1 MYEMLS
7 QSKSGCNMCVITTP
21 LKKLEK
27 RSFNIWFFFIIH
39 LLIEISV
46 LVFFFPITNFIEID
60 SNNMYVLSLYLF
72 VLFALLAVYIFLIF
86 SDPGI
91 LKKKEKLSLNLEK
104 DILFSFCP
112 FCKIKKTQLSK
123 HCIICNA
130 CVDGFDHHCY
140 WVNNCIGKKNY
151 TLFLLFLFLV
161 LLNISLN
168 IGISI
173 LGNNSINKAFSNHY
187 QRSDILLPK
196 LPFDIVYT
204 KNFIQIISSL
214 ILIISIIF
222 IIPVM

>member
-1 MYEMLS
+1 
-7 QSKSGCNMCVITTP
+7 MCVITTP

-27 RSFNIWFFFIIH
+27 SSFNIWFFFIIH
-39 LLIEISV
+39 LLIEVSV
-46 LVFFFPITNFIEID
+46 LVFFFPITKFIEID
-60 SNNMYVLSLYLF
+60 SNNLYVLSLYLF
-72 VLFALLAVYIFLIF
+72 VLCALFAVYVLLIF
-86 SDPGI
+86 SDPGT

-104 DILFSFCP
+104 ENLFSFCP
-112 FCKIKKTQLSK
+112 FCKVKKTQLSK
-123 HCIICNA
+123 HCIICNS

-173 LGNNSINKAFSNHY
+173 LGNITIIKAFSSHY
-187 QRSDILLPK
+187 QRSDILFPK
-196 LPFDIVYT
+196 LPFEIVYT
-204 KNFIQIISSL
+204 RNFIQIISSL
-214 ILIISIIF
+214 ILIISVIF